1 MSVQSFKDL
10 DVWQV
15 GMKLAESCYRVTRS
29 FPKEELYGLTSQI
42 RRAAVSIPAN
52 IAEGYG
58 RELTG
63 SFIQFLRIAQGSS
76 RELETH
82 LLLSARLV
90 LFPDTSSAQ
99 LQSECERVEQRCSGH
114 SSDPL
119 KHAGRHPNKRPL
131 RPHAYS
137 RLTLTPGLPPM
148 LAFIARR
155 LLLAVVTMWAITVL
169 SFIIIQLPPGDF
181 VDAYIARLSASGS
194 SVSAAEAEN
203 LRKLYGLDQPYAVQ
217 YAKWMGRILKGDFG
231 ESMEWQR
238 PVAEVLGDRL
248 WMTVSSHSPRCC
260 SPGVWRCRSASIRP
274 SGSTRSAT
282 TLITTLGFI
291 GLAVPNFL
299 LALIILYLAFRWFG
313 ANVGGLFSAE
323 MELAPWGW
331 AKVVDLI
338 WHLPLPALILAIAG
352 TAQLIRIMRANLLD
366 ELRKPYVVTA
376 RAKGL
381 TEMRV
386 ILKYPV
392 RAALNP
398 FASTLAYLFPYL
410 VSGSIIIS
418 LVMSLPTVGPVL
430 LSALIAQDMYLA
442 GTIVLL
448 LGALTVVGTFISD
461 LVLMWIDPRI
471 RHQVDQQ

>member
-1 MSVQSFKDL
+1 ML
-10 DVWQV
+10 
-15 GMKLAESCYRVTRS
+15 
-29 FPKEELYGLTSQI
+29 
-42 RRAAVSIPAN
+42 
-52 IAEGYG
+52 
-58 RELTG
+58 
-63 SFIQFLRIAQGSS
+63 SFIVR
-76 RELETH
+76 
-82 LLLSARLV
+82 RLV
-90 LFPDTSSAQ
+90 LA
-99 LQSECERVEQRCSGH
+99 
-114 SSDPL
+114 
-119 KHAGRHPNKRPL
+119 
-131 RPHAYS
+131 
-137 RLTLTPGLPPM
+137 
-148 LAFIARR
+148 I
-155 LLLAVVTMWAITVL
+155 VTMWAITVL

-181 VDAYIARLSASGS
+181 VDAYIARLSANGS
-194 SVSAAEAEN
+194 SVSAAEAEA
-203 LRKLYGLDQPYAVQ
+203 LRQLYGLDQPYYIQ
-217 YAKWMGRILKGDFG
+217 YLKWMGRMLKGDFG

-248 WMTVSSHSPRCC
+248 WMTVVLSFAALLLTWGLALPI
-260 SPGVWRCRSASIRP
+260 GVYSAVRQYSV
-274 SGSTRSAT
+274 GDYA
-282 TLITTLGFI
+282 ITTLGFI

-299 LALIILYLAFRWFG
+299 LALIILYLSFRWFG
-313 ANVGGLFSAE
+313 SNIGGLFSAE

-331 AKVVDLI
+331 AKFVDLM

-381 TEMRV
+381 SEMRV
-386 ILKYPV
+386 ITKYPV

-461 LVLMWIDPRI
+461 LALMWIDPRI
-471 RHQVDQQ
+471 RHQVDQS

>member
-1 MSVQSFKDL
+1 MLTFITRRFFLALATLAAISV
-10 DVWQV
+10 
-15 GMKLAESCYRVTRS
+15 
-29 FPKEELYGLTSQI
+29 
-42 RRAAVSIPAN
+42 
-52 IAEGYG
+52 
-58 RELTG
+58 
-63 SFIQFLRIAQGSS
+63 
-76 RELETH
+76 
-82 LLLSARLV
+82 
-90 LFPDTSSAQ
+90 
-99 LQSECERVEQRCSGH
+99 
-114 SSDPL
+114 
-119 KHAGRHPNKRPL
+119 
-131 RPHAYS
+131 
-137 RLTLTPGLPPM
+137 
-148 LAFIARR
+148 LAF
-155 LLLAVVTMWAITVL
+155 T
-169 SFIIIQLPPGDF
+169 IIQLPPGDF

-194 SVSAAEAEN
+194 SVSMAEALN
-203 LRKLYGLDQPYAVQ
+203 LRALYGLDQPYVVQ
-217 YAKWMGRILKGDFG
+217 YFKWISRVLKGDFG

-248 WMTVSSHSPRCC
+248 WMTVGLSF
-260 SPGVWRCRSASIRP
+260 A
-274 SGSTRSAT
+274 AL
-282 TLITTLGFI
+282 LITWGLALPIGIYSAVRQYSLGDYVFTFIGFI

-323 MELAPWGW
+323 MELAPWGF
-331 AKVVDLI
+331 AKFLDLM
-338 WHLPLPALILAIAG
+338 WHLPLPALILSLAG

-381 TEMRV
+381 TEHRV
-386 ILKYPV
+386 IMKYPV

-442 GTIVLL
+442 GAIVLL
-448 LGALTVVGTFISD
+448 LGLLTVVGTFISD

-471 RHQVDQQ
+471 RHQVENS